1 MALDVSVVIPFL
13 NEAES
18 LTELSSLLKSV
29 LEENKFSYELI
40 FVDDGSSDNSIPI
53 LLEAKKSDPNI
64 KIIKF
69 RRNHGKS
76 AALSAGFQKAVGK
89 YLITMDADLQD
100 NPNEIPNLI
109 NKLEE
114 GYDLVSGWKKE
125 RHDPISKTIPSKFF
139 NFITRKITGIELHDF
154 NCGLKGY
161 RLEVAKEVKVYGEL
175 HRFIPVL
182 AKEKGFRISEIPVI
196 HQARKHGV
204 SKFGFNRFLNG
215 FFDLLTV
222 VFITSY
228 TQRPLHLFG
237 ILGTIF
243 LFLGGAIE
251 LYLAVGWLFGH
262 WIGNRPIFFVGILLL
277 ISGLQLFSIGLVS
290 EMITS
295 KSNTESRFSIEEE
308 L

>member
-1 MALDVSVVIPFL
+1 MSLDVSVVIPFL

-29 LEENKFSYELI
+29 LEENNFSYELI

-76 AALSAGFQKAVGK
+76 AALSAGFQKAIGK

-100 NPNEIPNLI
+100 NPNEIPSLI
-109 NKLEE
+109 AKLEE

-139 NFITRKITGIELHDF
+139 NYITRKITGIELHDF

-182 AKEKGFRISEIPVI
+182 AKEKGFRISEIAVK

-204 SKFGFNRFLNG
+204 SKFGFSRFMNG

-237 ILGTIF
+237 ILGTIC

-251 LYLAVGWLFGH
+251 LYLAIGWVFGQ

-295 KSNTESRFSIEEE
+295 KSNTESRFSVEEE

>member
-1 MALDVSVVIPFL
+1 MSIDVSVVIPFL
-13 NEAES
+13 NETES
-18 LTELSSLLKSV
+18 LSELSSLLKSV

-40 FVDDGSSDNSIPI
+40 FVDDGSSDNSIQI
-53 LLEAKKSDPNI
+53 LLEAKKADPNI

-100 NPNEIPNLI
+100 NPKEIPSLI
-109 NKLEE
+109 AKLED
-114 GYDLVSGWKKE
+114 GFDLVSGWKKE

-139 NFITRKITGIELHDF
+139 NYITRKITGIELHDF
-154 NCGLKGY
+154 NCGLKCY

-182 AKEKGFRISEIPVI
+182 AKEKGFRISEVPVI

-237 ILGTIF
+237 ILGMICF
-243 LFLGGAIE
+243 LFGGAIE
-251 LYLAVGWLFGH
+251 LYLAVGWLFGN
-262 WIGNRPIFFVGILLL
+262 WIGSRPIFFVGILLL

-295 KSNTESRFSIEEE
+295 KSNTESRFSIEKE